1 MPAADEPQGP
11 ARVREPAC
19 VGQRLPLVRLLVAV
33 MTGVAVV
40 LVACGGADAVA
51 PLPSGSPIPI
61 PGAVLV
67 TRANDRGIVTAKV
80 GDRIQIA
87 LGTDFDWRL
96 DPPDGVVLVREVQDQ
111 ALVRGTQAVWTAA
124 ASGRATISATGTV
137 VCPSGKACILIAILF
152 TTTVVVSGP

>member
-1 MPAADEPQGP
+1 
-11 ARVREPAC
+11 
-19 VGQRLPLVRLLVAV
+19 

-40 LVACGGADAVA
+40 LVACGGAG
-51 PLPSGSPIPI
+51 SGPPPDPVSPTPI

-67 TRANDRGIVTAKV
+67 TRANDRGTVTAKV

-87 LGTDFDWRL
+87 LGSDYDWRL
-96 DPPDGVVLVREVQDQ
+96 DPPDGVVLVREVQNR
-111 ALVRGTQAVWTAA
+111 ALGRGTQAVWTAA
-124 ASGRATISATGTV
+124 TPGRATISATGTV

>member
-1 MPAADEPQGP
+1 MKA
-11 ARVREPAC
+11 
-19 VGQRLPLVRLLVAV
+19 LVAV
-33 MTGVAVV
+33 VTGLAVV
-40 LVACGGADAVA
+40 LVACSGADTIA
-51 PLPSGSPIPI
+51 PPSAFPTPI

-67 TRANDRGIVTAKV
+67 TRASDRGTVTAKV

-87 LGTDFDWRL
+87 LGSDYDWRL
-96 DPPDGVVLVREVQDQ
+96 DPPDGVVLVRGVQDQ

-124 ASGRATISATGTV
+124 TPGRATISATGTV